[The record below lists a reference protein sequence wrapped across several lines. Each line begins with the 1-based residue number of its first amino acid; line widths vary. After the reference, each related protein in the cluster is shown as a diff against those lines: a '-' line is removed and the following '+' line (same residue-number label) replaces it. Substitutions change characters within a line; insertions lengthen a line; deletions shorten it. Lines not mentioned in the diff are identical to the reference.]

1 MSQLFKLSGQSI
13 GTSVSESVLPMN
25 TQDWFPLGLACLISL
40 QSKRFSGVFSST
52 IIWKHLSDWLS
63 FYLYF
68 ISFFSIDLYDIVF
81 NSVYWE
87 FALESLPCIQKC
99 SVSPPQKKWIWVSCI
114 EVDEPRAWYTEWSE
128 KENQIL
134 YINTCIWNLEEWYW
148 WTYLQGRDRDTNVE
162 SVVVDTVEE
171 GKGGMNWELHWHTY
185 TITCKINR
193 EGGSCV
199 GEGIQL
205 QALCSVMT

>member
-1 MSQLFKLSGQSI
+1 M
-13 GTSVSESVLPMN
+13 
-25 TQDWFPLGLACLISL
+25 
-40 QSKRFSGVFSST
+40 
-52 IIWKHLSDWLS
+52 
-63 FYLYF
+63 
-68 ISFFSIDLYDIVF
+68 SIDRRKDKEIM
-81 NSVYWE
+81 VYTYNGILLSHKNE
-87 FALESLPCIQKC
+87 Q
-99 SVSPPQKKWIWVSCI
+99 IWASWT